1 MYSLTYGEVSIK
13 EMVSLIKAYT
23 AQDKNMEYVVAV
35 GTDSQN
41 SNYTKVPVTV
51 GIHKIKNKVGR
62 GGIYF
67 YEIRMLKRIQNIRQK
82 IFYETNL
89 SIQLAL
95 QLNSLFTESNIAYDI
110 EVHVDV
116 GYNGPTSQYI
126 AEING
131 WVKACGFQCVIKP
144 NSYMASSVANRL
156 SK

>member
-1 MYSLTYGEVSIK
+1 MYSLTYGEVSFE
-13 EMVSLIKAYT
+13 EMVSIIKTYSI
-23 AQDKNMEYVVAV
+23 QDPNIEYIIAV

-41 SNYTKVPVTV
+41 SNITKVPVTV
-51 GIHKIKNKVGR
+51 GIHKIINKVGK

-67 YEIRMLKRIQNIRQK
+67 FEIKKIKRISNIRQK

-89 SIQLAL
+89 SIELAL
-95 QLNSLFTESNIAYDI
+95 KLNQTFAESNIPHEI

-116 GYNGPTSQYI
+116 GYNGPTSQYVS
-126 AEING
+126 EIKG

-144 NSYMASSVANRL
+144 DSYMASSVANRL

>member
-1 MYSLTYGEVSIK
+1 MYSLTYGEVSFK
-13 EMVSLIKAYT
+13 EMVSIIKAYSV
-23 AQDKNMEYVVAV
+23 QDPNTEYVIAV

-41 SNYTKVPVTV
+41 FNYTKAPVTV
-51 GIHKIKNKVGR
+51 GIHKIKNKVGK

-67 YEIRMLKRIQNIRQK
+67 FEIKNIKKINNIRQK

-89 SIQLAL
+89 SIELAL
-95 QLNSLFTESNIAYDI
+95 KLNNTFEESNIPHEI

-116 GYNGPTSQYI
+116 GYNGPTSQYV
-126 AEING
+126 AEIKG

-144 NSYMASSVANRL
+144 DSYMASSVANRL

>member
-1 MYSLTYGEVSIK
+1 MYSLTYGEVSYE
-13 EMVSLIKAYT
+13 EMVSIIKSYS
-23 AQDKNMEYVVAV
+23 AQDPNMEYIIAV

-41 SNYTKVPVTV
+41 SNITKVPVTI
-51 GIHKIKNKVGR
+51 GIHRITNNVGK

-67 YEIRMLKRIQNIRQK
+67 YEIKKIKRINNIRQK

-89 SIQLAL
+89 SLELAL
-95 QLNSLFTESNIAYDI
+95 KLNQTFEKSNIPHEI

-116 GYNGPTSQYI
+116 GYKGPTSQYVS
-126 AEING
+126 EIKG

-144 NSYMASSVANRL
+144 DSYMASSVANRL